1 MTQHQA
7 FRKFCHFL
15 KKVGFYKEYWHIVY
29 KAGFSKKKIREDIG
43 PERFIISMSDYAD
56 GIVSRIKFHELSL
69 KWRKELNLS
78 KPSPNPSWWDLI
90 ENISSYR
97 F

>member
-29 KAGFSKKKIREDIG
+29 KAGFSKAYIREVVIPDK
-43 PERFIISMSDYAD
+43 FIISMVEYSN
-56 GIVSRIKFHELSL
+56 GIINRLKFHEFSI
-69 KWRKELNLS
+69 KWRKELHPYKKSINAL
-78 KPSPNPSWWDLI
+78 WRI
-90 ENISSYR
+90 
-97 F
+97 